1 MDGYI
6 KNGDVSGGHGS
17 MKSHSIYQHNDLK
30 PLINL
35 NNRDDIDM
43 SSVLKNGYVS
53 SGIGLINRHAL
64 YQFNKSSYFNDMD
77 CGVENDDVSGGYY
90 FMNSHT
96 LSEANNHNS
105 IDYTK
110 KRDGNVSNVSE
121 MEDTELQDGVDIDV
135 MLPAS
140 TLHQYSNM

>member
-64 YQFNKSSYFNDMD
+64 YQFNESSYFNEMYW
-77 CGVENDDVSGGYY
+77 GVENGDVSGV
-90 FMNSHT
+90 HR
-96 LSEANNHNS
+96 L
-105 IDYTK
+105 
-110 KRDGNVSNVSE
+110 
-121 MEDTELQDGVDIDV
+121 
-135 MLPAS
+135 
-140 TLHQYSNM
+140 